1 MAKNPA
7 IATVHLI
14 NGKDGVEA
22 QAPQVQAD
30 VSDIQSKTGEQ
41 KVEAP
46 AAATGKAK
54 SAKGKSGRSRFVLP
68 IIIIAALGAGAYFG
82 NEWWTTGRFMVSTD
96 DAYIGGDIATIA
108 PKVTGYVLKVN
119 VKANQYVKAGDTLV
133 TLDDGDYKIALEQA
147 QAQLVSQELSVKSI
161 DAQLAVADAAL
172 ASANAKKQA
181 AEAALHG
188 AKLTQQ
194 RSSDLQKKNFASTS
208 TLDSANVALEQAQA
222 DILSADAS
230 IQSAQANIDA
240 TKAQRD
246 QAASVVKSLQL
257 AVDKA
262 QRDLSFTVL
271 KAPYDGIV
279 GNLSVQDGDFVTP
292 GLRLAAV
299 VPSDAL
305 YIDANFKET
314 QIAEIVPGQKVG
326 IYVDALGNKEIE
338 GTVMSISPAS
348 GSVFSLLP
356 AENATGN
363 FTKITQRL
371 PVRISLPKEALETH
385 RLMAGLSVVVD
396 VDTRTTP
403 KAQK

>member
-1 MAKNPA
+1 MAKNVSNA
-7 IATVHLI
+7 AVHLYEGEDMPNVTEI
-14 NGKDGVEA
+14 EENVTAKTPEVRSEA
-22 QAPQVQAD
+22 QQA
-30 VSDIQSKTGEQ
+30 SSAK
-41 KVEAP
+41 AP
-46 AAATGKAK
+46 AAK
-54 SAKGKSGRSRFVLP
+54 KSGIRKLILP
-68 IIIIAALGAGAYFG
+68 AIIIAAIAGGGYEG
-82 NEWWTTGRFMVSTD
+82 YQWWTNGRFMVSTD
-96 DAYIGGDIATIA
+96 DAYIGGDIATVA
-108 PKVTGYVLKVN
+108 PKVTGYVNKVD

-133 TLDDGDYKIALEQA
+133 TLDNGDYKIALEQA

-172 ASANAKKQA
+172 ASAKARKQA
-181 AEAALHG
+181 SEAALHG
-188 AKLTQQ
+188 ATLTQQ
-194 RSSDLQKKNFASTS
+194 RSSDLQKKNFASNS

-222 DILSADAS
+222 DMLSSDAT

-246 QAASVVKSLQL
+246 QAESVVKSLQL

-262 QRDLSFTVL
+262 KRDLSFTVL

-279 GNLSVQDGDFVTP
+279 GNLSVQEGDFVTP

-314 QIAEIVPGQKVG
+314 QIADIVPGQKVG
-326 IYVDALGNKEIE
+326 ISVDALGDKEIE
-338 GTVMSISPAS
+338 GTVLSISPAS

-371 PVRISLPKEALETH
+371 PVRISLPKEALATH

-403 KAQK
+403 NAQK

>member
-7 IATVHLI
+7 TASVHLVSED
-14 NGKDGVEA
+14 DGVEA
-22 QAPQVQAD
+22 KAPQTQAD
-30 VSDIQSKTGEQ
+30 VSEIQSRTGEQ
-41 KVEAP
+41 KVETSAKT
-46 AAATGKAK
+46 AGETK
-54 SAKGKSGRSRFVLP
+54 SAKGKSGRSKLVLP
-68 IIIIAALGAGAYFG
+68 VIMIAAVSAGAYLG

-133 TLDDGDYKIALEQA
+133 TLDNGDYKIALEQA
-147 QAQLVSQELSVKSI
+147 KAQLVSQGLSVKSI

-172 ASANAKKQA
+172 VSANAKKQA
-181 AEAALHG
+181 AQASLHG
-188 AKLTQQ
+188 AKLAQQ
-194 RSSDLQKKNFASTS
+194 RSSDLQKKDFASTS
-208 TLDSANVALEQAQA
+208 SLDNANVALEQAQA
-222 DILSADAS
+222 DILSADAA

-262 QRDLSFTVL
+262 ERDLSFTVL
-271 KAPYDGIV
+271 KAPYDGVV

-371 PVRISLPKEALETH
+371 PVRISLPKEAL
-385 RLMAGLSVVVD
+385 
-396 VDTRTTP
+396 
-403 KAQK
+403 

>member
-7 IATVHLI
+7 TAAVHLVSDE
-14 NGKDGVEA
+14 DGVEA
-22 QAPQVQAD
+22 KAPQVQD
-30 VSDIQSKTGEQ
+30 EVSEIQSKTGEQ
-41 KVEAP
+41 KVETP
-46 AAATGKAK
+46 AKIADSAK
-54 SAKGKSGRSRFVLP
+54 PTKGKSGRSRLVLP
-68 IIIIAALGAGAYFG
+68 VIILAALSAGAYYG

-133 TLDDGDYKIALEQA
+133 TLDNGDYKIALEQA
-147 QAQLVSQELSVKSI
+147 QAQLVSQQLSVKSI
-161 DAQLAVADAAL
+161 DAQLVVADAAL

-181 AEAALHG
+181 SEAALHG

-208 TLDSANVALEQAQA
+208 TLDTANVALEQAQA
-222 DILSADAS
+222 DMLSSDAA
-230 IQSAQANIDA
+230 IQSAQANIEA

-246 QAASVVKSLQL
+246 QAESVVKSLQL

-262 QRDLSFTVL
+262 ARDLSFTVL

-314 QIAEIVPGQKVG
+314 QIADIVPGQKVG

-338 GTVMSISPAS
+338 GTVVSISPAS